1 MFRNWAATGA
11 LGAGGGCV
19 ASRNRSTHPTFETGK
34 QPENTHYLLQ
44 QRHWLFLGNSTRCR
58 QLHVAWRSDSY
69 EAGHGGFG
77 RDPAGPLPTVRAG
90 EKKQS

>member
-1 MFRNWAATGA
+1 MASAA

-44 QRHWLFLGNSTRCR
+44 QRHWLFLSNSTRSR
-58 QLHVAWRSDSY
+58 QLHVAWRLDPY
-69 EAGHGGFG
+69 EGGHSGLEC
-77 RDPAGPLPTVRAG
+77 DPAGSLRTLRTG
-90 EKKQS
+90 EKK